1 MSRNLRDA
9 LLPRSLFGRLA
20 LILFLG
26 LGVAHLFS
34 FGLVIYE
41 RMQTSRAMMIAYV
54 AQDVATS
61 VAVLERMPA
70 AERADWIGRLN
81 RPNYRYTLGDASI
94 AAAPAGNAFAQRLA
108 TALSGTLGARYTPVI
123 VPQTGAT
130 DPLHLRIG
138 LKLSDG
144 TPLAIDLLPPAMTIS
159 PWVPTILIAQLAV
172 LAAFTWLAVRIAT
185 RPLSQLAQAADSLG
199 PDLRAEPLPE
209 NGPTEV
215 ARASTAFNAMRQR
228 IADHLAERIQMLGAI
243 SHDLQTP
250 LTRMQLRIDLLDN
263 NQLATKLRDDLDMMQ
278 TLVKE
283 GIAYARSAQETTE
296 PAQATDLHALLDSL
310 VCDYVDAG
318 RPVRLTGQVAQPITT
333 RPMVLRR
340 IVTNLTDNALNFAGE
355 VEIAA
360 EAETPDRVTI
370 SVCDR
375 GPGIP
380 ADELDR
386 VLQPFYR
393 LEGSRNRETGGAG
406 LGLAIA
412 HQLARALAGTLTLS
426 NRQGGGLE
434 VRLSLPIR
442 M

>member
-1 MSRNLRDA
+1 MSRRWRDVA
-9 LLPRSLFGRLA
+9 LPRSLFGRVA

-26 LGVAHLFS
+26 LAVAHLFS

-41 RMQTSRAMMIAYV
+41 RMQTSRTMMIAYV

-61 VAVLERMPA
+61 VAMLERMPA
-70 AERADWIGRLN
+70 AERAGWIDRLN
-81 RPNYRYTLGDASI
+81 RPNYRYTLKDMP
-94 AAAPAGNAFAQRLA
+94 AAAAADNAFAQSLA
-108 TALSGTLGARYTPVI
+108 AALSNALGTRYAPII
-123 VPQTGAT
+123 VPRADAT
-130 DPLHLRIG
+130 DPLHLRVG
-138 LKLSDG
+138 LRLSDG
-144 TPLAIDLLPPAMTIS
+144 MPLAVDLLPPAMAIS
-159 PWVPTILIAQLAV
+159 PWVPTILIAQLGV

-228 IADHLAERIQMLGAI
+228 IADHLAERIQILAAI

-263 NQLATKLRDDLDMMQ
+263 NQLTAKLRDDLDMMQ

-283 GIAYARSAQETTE
+283 GIAYARSAQQTTE

-310 VCDYVDAG
+310 VCDYADAG
-318 RPVRLTGQVAQPITT
+318 RPVRLTGQFALPITT
-333 RPMVLRR
+333 RPMALRR

-355 VEIAA
+355 VEILA
-360 EAETPDRVTI
+360 EAEAPDRVAI
-370 SVCDR
+370 SIRDR

-380 ADELDR
+380 ADELAS

-412 HQLARALAGTLTLS
+412 QQLAASLSGTLTLA
-426 NRQGGGLE
+426 NRDGGGLE
-434 VRLSLPIR
+434 ARLSLPLAA
-442 M
+442 

>member
-1 MSRNLRDA
+1 MSTQWRDG
-9 LLPRSLFGRLA
+9 LLPRSLFGRVA

-26 LGVAHLFS
+26 LAVAHLFS
-34 FGLVIYE
+34 FGLVLYE
-41 RMQTSRAMMIAYV
+41 RMQTSRAMMVAYV

-61 VAVLERMPA
+61 VAMLERMPP
-70 AERADWIGRLN
+70 AERAGWVDRLN
-81 RPNYRYTLGDASI
+81 RPNYRYTLTDLP
-94 AAAPAGNAFAQRLA
+94 AAAPANNAFAHSLA
-108 TALSGTLGARYTPVI
+108 SALSNALGARYTPVV
-123 VPQTGAT
+123 VPQIGAT
-130 DPLHLRIG
+130 DPLQLRVS

-144 TPLAIDLLPPAMTIS
+144 MPLAVDLLPPAMAIS
-159 PWVPTILIAQLAV
+159 LWVPAILIAQLGV

-185 RPLSQLAQAADSLG
+185 RPLSQLATAADSLG

-209 NGPTEV
+209 DGPTEV

-228 IADHLAERIQMLGAI
+228 IADHLAERIQILAAI

-263 NQLATKLRDDLDMMQ
+263 SQLTAKLRDDLDMMQ

-283 GIAYARSAQETTE
+283 GIAYARSAQETAE

-310 VCDYVDAG
+310 VCDYADAG
-318 RPVRLTGQVAQPITT
+318 RPVRLTGQFVQPITT
-333 RPMVLRR
+333 RPMALRR
-340 IVTNLTDNALNFAGE
+340 IVTNLIDNALNFAGD

-360 EAETPDRVTI
+360 DAEETGRVTI
-370 SVCDR
+370 AVRDR

-380 ADELDR
+380 AEELAS

-412 HQLARALAGTLTLS
+412 HQLAQTLTGTLTLS
-426 NRQGGGLE
+426 NRPDGGLE
-434 VRLSLPIR
+434 AKLTLPIR

>member
-1 MSRNLRDA
+1 MSKNRRDA
-9 LLPRSLFGRLA
+9 LLPRSLFGRVA

-26 LGVAHLFS
+26 LAVAHLFS
-34 FGLVIYE
+34 FGLVLYE

-70 AERADWIGRLN
+70 GERADWINRLN
-81 RPNYRYTLGDASI
+81 RPNYRYTLGETPGTATAD
-94 AAAPAGNAFAQRLA
+94 NAFAQSLA
-108 TALSGTLGARYTPVI
+108 TALSNTLGSRYTPLI
-123 VPQTGAT
+123 APQAGAT
-130 DPLHLRIG
+130 DPLHLRVG

-144 TPLAIDLLPPAMTIS
+144 MPLAVDLLPPAMAIS
-159 PWVPTILIAQLAV
+159 PWVPTILIAQLGV

-199 PDLRAEPLPE
+199 PDLRAELLPE

-228 IADHLAERIQMLGAI
+228 IAGHLAERIQMLAAI

-318 RPVRLTGQVAQPITT
+318 RPVRLLGQFTQPITT

-340 IVTNLTDNALNFAGE
+340 IVTNLADNALNFAGD

-360 EAETPDRVTI
+360 EAETPHRVAI
-370 SVCDR
+370 SVRDR

-380 ADELDR
+380 AEELTR

-412 HQLARALAGTLTLS
+412 HQLARALSGTLTLS
-426 NRQGGGLE
+426 NRQDGGLE
-434 VRLSLPIR
+434 ARLSLPIR

>member
-1 MSRNLRDA
+1 MSRRWRDT
-9 LLPRSLFGRLA
+9 LLPRSLFGRVA

-26 LGVAHLFS
+26 LAVAHLFS

-61 VAVLERMPA
+61 VAMLERMPM
-70 AERADWIGRLN
+70 AERPGWVDRLN
-81 RPNYRYTLGDASI
+81 RPNYRYTLTDMP
-94 AAAPAGNAFAQRLA
+94 AAAPSDNAFAQSLA
-108 TALSGTLGARYTPVI
+108 SALGNALGTRYSPIV
-123 VPQTGAT
+123 VPQTGAK
-130 DPLHLRIG
+130 DPLQLRVG

-144 TPLAIDLLPPAMTIS
+144 MPLAVDLLPPAMAIS
-159 PWVPTILIAQLAV
+159 LWVPAILIAQLGV

-185 RPLSQLAQAADSLG
+185 RPLSQLAHAADSLG

-209 NGPTEV
+209 DGPTEV

-228 IADHLAERIQMLGAI
+228 IADHLAERIQILAAI

-263 NQLATKLRDDLDMMQ
+263 NQLTAKLRDDLDMMQ

-283 GIAYARSAQETTE
+283 GLAYARTAQETTE

-310 VCDYVDAG
+310 VCDYTDAG
-318 RPVRLTGQVAQPITT
+318 RPVRLTGHFAQPITT
-333 RPMVLRR
+333 RPMALRR
-340 IVTNLTDNALNFAGE
+340 IVTNLTDNALNFAGA

-360 EAETPDRVTI
+360 EAEAPDRVVI
-370 SVCDR
+370 AVRDR

-380 ADELDR
+380 ADELTS

-412 HQLARALAGTLTLS
+412 QQLAQTLSGTLTLS

-434 VRLSLPIR
+434 ARLSLPLAA
-442 M
+442 

>member
-1 MSRNLRDA
+1 MSRSWRDA
-9 LLPRSLFGRLA
+9 LLPRSLFGRVA

-26 LGVAHLFS
+26 LAVAHLFS

-61 VAVLERMPA
+61 VAMLERMPA
-70 AERADWIGRLN
+70 AERAGWIGRLN
-81 RPNYRYTLGDASI
+81 RPNYRYTLGDPL
-94 AAAPAGNAFAQRLA
+94 AAAPADNAFARSLA
-108 TALSGTLGARYTPVI
+108 TALGNSLGTGYAPVI

-130 DPLHLRIG
+130 DPLHLRVG

-144 TPLAIDLLPPAMTIS
+144 MPLTVDLLPPAMAIS
-159 PWVPTILIAQLAV
+159 PWVPTILMAQLAV

-199 PDLRAEPLPE
+199 PDLRAEPLSE
-209 NGPTEV
+209 SGPTEV

-228 IADHLAERIQMLGAI
+228 IADHLAERIQMLAAI

-263 NQLATKLRDDLDMMQ
+263 NQLTAKLRDDLDMMQ

-310 VCDYVDAG
+310 VCDYADAG
-318 RPVRLTGQVAQPITT
+318 RPVRLTGQFTQSITT

-340 IVTNLTDNALNFAGE
+340 IVTNLADNALNFAGD

-360 EAETPDRVTI
+360 ETETPDRIAI
-370 SVCDR
+370 SVRDR

-380 ADELDR
+380 ADELNR

-412 HQLARALAGTLTLS
+412 HQLARALSGTLTLS
-426 NRQGGGLE
+426 NRQDGGLE
-434 VRLSLPIR
+434 ARLSLPIR